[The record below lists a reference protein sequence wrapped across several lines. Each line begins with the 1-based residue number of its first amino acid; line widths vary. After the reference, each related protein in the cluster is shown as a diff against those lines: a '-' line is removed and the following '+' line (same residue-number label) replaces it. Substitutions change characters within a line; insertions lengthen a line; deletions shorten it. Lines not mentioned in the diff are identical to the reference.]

1 MKQLYRTILM
11 IFAAGASVM
20 SCDIEKKFDTTIPQ
34 YPLTKLISSATATA
48 GEETVNGIVDNDKH
62 TVEFVFN
69 DTEDFSAIE
78 MKFNY
83 PSRVIRKENAA
94 ADTTADLNGGRKYT
108 LVLNNLEEDFT
119 YEVSA
124 YRASVVKVDRTQCSV
139 ITGLDGDADPAT
151 METLKQGKYGASAE
165 CLFDGLWSTKKN
177 DWASYGYRSFGWA
190 MKSLQ
195 GSDGKTFGNAYTV
208 DFGSS
213 MRVAKM
219 RFWPYW
225 PYTRTDAAQFEI
237 YAWPLEGE
245 PSGSWASWQLIGT
258 VDVSDRWEATNA
270 LGDGETNAY
279 LSEGIVVDFVY
290 GDVPSARYYR
300 VKLIKNFMQV
310 YKDKIEKYWND
321 VANVNAYSVAELEV
335 WKYNIDE

>member
-1 MKQLYRTILM
+1 
-11 IFAAGASVM
+11 M

-139 ITGLDGDADPAT
+139 ITGL
-151 METLKQGKYGASAE
+151 
-165 CLFDGLWSTKKN
+165 
-177 DWASYGYRSFGWA
+177 
-190 MKSLQ
+190 
-195 GSDGKTFGNAYTV
+195 TV
-208 DFGSS
+208 
-213 MRVAKM
+213 MPILLPWR
-219 RFWPYW
+219 R
-225 PYTRTDAAQFEI
+225 
-237 YAWPLEGE
+237 
-245 PSGSWASWQLIGT
+245 
-258 VDVSDRWEATNA
+258 
-270 LGDGETNAY
+270 
-279 LSEGIVVDFVY
+279 
-290 GDVPSARYYR
+290 
-300 VKLIKNFMQV
+300 
-310 YKDKIEKYWND
+310 
-321 VANVNAYSVAELEV
+321 
-335 WKYNIDE
+335 